1 MATAA
6 ACILWFAVIMYSVFG
21 GADYGAGF
29 WDLFAGGTRRGERPR
44 GLIDHAMAPVWE
56 ANNVWLIFAAI
67 VCWTAFSEAFG
78 SIMKTLFIPVILA
91 GVGIVIRGSGFAFRK
106 LAERAGRK
114 RALTAAFGISSVITP
129 FMLGAALGGIASGRV
144 PPGNT
149 QGSLWASWLNSTSIA
164 VGIFG
169 VLISAFIAATFLIAD
184 ADRYYDDVMAAYFRI
199 RAFLIGIL
207 AGLAALAGLFV
218 LRSDSPYIYRGL
230 LHEGLPFVIASGVFG
245 LLTLGA
251 LWRQLRGSRVRVLA
265 VATVVSV
272 LLGWGVAQYP
282 YILPTTLTIDQAA
295 ASGPVLTWLVV
306 VFIIGVVLVAPALL
320 LLWVLDQ
327 RSRLDEGAEAT
338 APARHRVVIVG
349 GGFGGLFA
357 SKSLAMAP
365 VDVTLVDR
373 HNYHLFQPLLYQVST
388 GILSEG
394 QIAPPLRDVA
404 KNARNCRVELAEVTG
419 FDLDQRLVFAI
430 DPVGKRMEIPYD
442 SLIVA
447 AGGRTSY
454 FGHDE
459 FEHFAPGMKT
469 IDDALELRRRI
480 FGAFEVAELEED
492 AEERRRWLTFVVV
505 GAGPTGCELAGQI
518 RELAE
523 RSLRHNFRSIDP
535 TTARVVLVDGGKEP
549 LASFGENLSGK
560 GRKELEHMGVE
571 LHMGCRATNVDF
583 EGIEVASET
592 GNERI
597 HAHTVI
603 WAAGVAASPLA
614 KQLADAS
621 GAEADRAGRVAVL
634 PDCTLPGHP
643 EVFAIGDLMSLN
655 HLPGVAEVAMQ
666 QGLFAG
672 RTIRRRL
679 QGNDRKVPFK
689 YVDLGSMATI
699 GRFRAVVEFKGIR
712 LSGFAGWLMWLG
724 VHLVFLTG
732 FRNRLGALFRWTGA
746 LLGRHRDERA
756 FTVRRATAGDDS
768 YASVLPTPTD
778 DDAALGRKP
787 RA

>member
-1 MATAA
+1 MAV
-6 ACILWFAVIMYSVFG
+6 ACAVILWFAVIMYSVLG

-29 WDLFAGGTRRGERPR
+29 WDLAAGGDRRGERPR

-67 VCWTAFSEAFG
+67 VCWTAFSQAFG
-78 SIMKTLFIPVILA
+78 SIMKTLFVPVILA

-106 LAERAGRK
+106 VAERAGRK
-114 RALTAAFGISSVITP
+114 RVLTSAFGISSVITP

-144 PPGNT
+144 PPGNQ
-149 QGSLWASWLNSTSIA
+149 QGELWSSWLNSTSIA

-184 ADRYYDDVMAAYFRI
+184 ADRFYDDVMAGYFRT
-199 RAFLIGIL
+199 RAFFIGIL

-218 LRSDSPYIYRGL
+218 LRSDSPYIYHGL
-230 LHEGLPFVIASGVFG
+230 LHEGLPFVIASAVFG
-245 LLTLGA
+245 LATLGA
-251 LWRQLRGSRVRVLA
+251 LWRQFGGPRVRALA

-282 YILPTTLTIDQAA
+282 YVLPTTLTIDQAA
-295 ASGPVLTWLVV
+295 APGSVLLWIVV
-306 VFIIGVVLVAPALL
+306 AFIVGMVLVLPALL
-320 LLWVLDQ
+320 MLWVLDQ
-327 RSRLDEGAEAT
+327 SNRLDEGAEGRG
-338 APARHRVVIVG
+338 PHRHRVVIVG

-357 SKSLAMAP
+357 TKALAMAP

-394 QIAPPLRDVA
+394 QIGPALRDVTR
-404 KNARNCRVELAEVTG
+404 NTRNCRVELAEVTG
-419 FDLDQRLVFAI
+419 FDLDKHTVAAR
-430 DPVGKRMEIPYD
+430 DPLGKTMEIPYD

-454 FGHDE
+454 FGNDQ
-459 FEHFAPGMKT
+459 FAPIAPGMKT

-480 FGAFEVAELEED
+480 FGAFELAELEDDPDEK
-492 AEERRRWLTFVVV
+492 RRWLTFVVV

-523 RSLRHNFRSIDP
+523 RSLRHNFRTIDP
-535 TTARVVLVDGGKEP
+535 STAKVLLIDGGKAP
-549 LASFGENLSGK
+549 LATFGRLSDK

-571 LHMGCRATNVDF
+571 LRMGLRATNIDLDGLDVKTQD
-583 EGIEVASET
+583 GT
-592 GNERI
+592 ERI

-614 KQLADAS
+614 KALADAS

-643 EVFAIGDLMSLN
+643 EVFAIGDMMSLD

-679 QGNDRKVPFK
+679 QGGGDKTVSFK

-699 GRFRAVVEFKGIR
+699 GRFRAVVEFKRIR

-746 LLGRHRDERA
+746 LLGRHREERA
-756 FTVRRATAGDDS
+756 FTVRRASGGDDS
-768 YASVLPTPTD
+768 YASVLPPNIDQQET
-778 DDAALGRKP
+778 
-787 RA
+787 

>member
-1 MATAA
+1 MAVAA
-6 ACILWFAVIMYSVFG
+6 ACILWLAVIMYAIFG

-29 WDLFAGGTRRGERPR
+29 WDLSAGGTRRGERPR

-67 VCWTAFSEAFG
+67 VCWTAFPSAWG
-78 SIMKTLFIPVILA
+78 SIMRTLFIPVIFA
-91 GVGIVIRGSGFAFRK
+91 GLGIVVRGAGFAFRK
-106 LAERAGRK
+106 VAERAGRK
-114 RALTAAFGISSVITP
+114 RVLSAAFGVSSVITP

-144 PPGNT
+144 PPGNRA
-149 QGSLWASWLNSTSIA
+149 GDLWSSWLNSTSIT

-169 VLISAFIAATFLIAD
+169 VLISAFIAATFLVAD
-184 ADRYYDDVMAAYFRI
+184 ANRYYDEVMASYFRI
-199 RAFLIGIL
+199 RAFVIGLL
-207 AGLAALAGLFV
+207 AGIAAFVGLFV
-218 LRSDSPYIYRGL
+218 LRDDSPYVYRGL
-230 LHEGLPFVIASGVFG
+230 THEGLPFVIASAVFG
-245 LLTLGA
+245 VATLGA
-251 LWRQLRGSRVRVLA
+251 LWRQYGGRRVRVLA
-265 VATVVSV
+265 GATVLSV
-272 LLGWGVAQYP
+272 LVGWGVAQYP
-282 YILPTTLTIDQAA
+282 YLFPTTLTIDQAA
-295 ASGPVLTWLVV
+295 APNSTLLWLLIT
-306 VFIIGVVLVAPALL
+306 FILFSVTVIPTLL
-320 LLWVLDQ
+320 LLWYLDQ
-327 RSRLDEGAEAT
+327 RSRLDEGTETGAAEQ
-338 APARHRVVIVG
+338 RHRVVIVG

-357 SKSLAMAP
+357 TKALAMGP
-365 VDVTLVDR
+365 VDVKLVDR

-394 QIAPPLRDVA
+394 QIGPALRDVTR
-404 KNARNCRVELAEVTG
+404 NTRNCEVELAEVTG
-419 FDLDQRLVFAI
+419 FDLDKRVVKALDPIGQR
-430 DPVGKRMEIPYD
+430 KEIPYD

-469 IDDALELRRRI
+469 IDDALEIRRRI
-480 FGAFEVAELEED
+480 FGAFELAELED
-492 AEERRRWLTFVVV
+492 DPEEKRRWLTFVVV

-518 RELAE
+518 RELAS
-523 RSLRHNFRSIDP
+523 RSFHHNFRTIDP
-535 TTARVVLVDGGKEP
+535 STATVLLIDGGKEP

-571 LHMGCRATNVDF
+571 LRMGLRATNVDF
-583 EGIEVASET
+583 EGLDVQSPDGT
-592 GNERI
+592 ERI

-614 KQLADAS
+614 KMLGDAS
-621 GAEADRAGRVAVL
+621 GAEVDRAGRVSVL
-634 PDCTLPGHP
+634 PDCTLPSHP
-643 EVFAIGDLMSLN
+643 EVFAIGDMMSLD

-679 QGNDRKVPFK
+679 RGDDRVVPFK

-699 GRFRAVVEFKGIR
+699 GRFRAVVQFRRIR

-732 FRNRLGALFRWTGA
+732 FRNRLGALIRWAGA
-746 LLGRHRDERA
+746 LLGRHREERA

-768 YASVLPTPTD
+768 YASVLPSQTD
-778 DDAALGRKP
+778 HQRN
-787 RA
+787 

>member
-1 MATAA
+1 MAIAV
-6 ACILWFAVIMYSVFG
+6 ACILWFAVIMYAIFG

-29 WDLFAGGTRRGERPR
+29 WDLSAGGSRRGDRPR

-78 SIMKTLFIPVILA
+78 SIMRTLFIPIILA
-91 GVGIVIRGSGFAFRK
+91 GLGIVVRGAGFAFRK
-106 LAERAGRK
+106 AAQRAGRK
-114 RALTAAFGISSVITP
+114 RVLTAAFGISSVITP
-129 FMLGAALGGIASGRV
+129 FMLGATLGGIASGRV

-149 QGSLWASWLNSTSIA
+149 QGSLWSSWLNSTSIT

-184 ADRYYDDVMAAYFRI
+184 ANRCYDDVMESYFRI
-199 RAFLIGIL
+199 RAFVIGFI
-207 AGLAALAGLFV
+207 AGIVALVGLFV
-218 LRSDSPYIYRGL
+218 LRSDSPYLYRGL
-230 LHEGLPFVIASGVFG
+230 THEGLPFVIASAVFG
-245 LLTLGA
+245 LAALGG
-251 LWRQLRGSRVRVLA
+251 LWRLSGGKRVRALA

-272 LLGWGVAQYP
+272 LVAWGVAQYP

-295 ASGPVLTWLVV
+295 APNSVLTWLLIT
-306 VFIIGVVLVAPALL
+306 FILFAATVIPTLL
-320 LLWVLDQ
+320 LLWRLDQ
-327 RSRLDEGAEAT
+327 SSRLDEGVEGGELG
-338 APARHRVVIVG
+338 ARHRVVIIG

-357 SKSLAMAP
+357 TKALAMAP
-365 VDVTLVDR
+365 VDVTLIDR

-394 QIAPPLRDVA
+394 QIGPALRDVMR
-404 KNARNCRVELAEVTG
+404 NTRNCRVELAEVTG
-419 FDLDQRLVFAI
+419 FDLDQRVVEAL
-430 DPVGKRMEIPYD
+430 DPMGKRMQIPYD

-454 FGHDE
+454 FGNDQ
-459 FEHFAPGMKT
+459 FAVFAPGMKT

-480 FGAFEVAELEED
+480 FGAFELAEIED
-492 AEERRRWLTFVVV
+492 DDEERRRWLTFVVV

-523 RSLRHNFRSIDP
+523 RALSRHNFRTIDP
-535 TTARVVLVDGGKEP
+535 ATTRVILVDGGKEP

-560 GRKELEHMGVE
+560 GRKELEQMGVE
-571 LHMGCRATNVDF
+571 LRMGLRATNVDLD
-583 EGIEVASET
+583 GIEVT
-592 GNERI
+592 TPDGTERI

-614 KQLADAS
+614 KQLADAT
-621 GAEADRAGRVAVL
+621 GADADRAGRVSVQ

-643 EVFAIGDLMSLN
+643 EVFAIGDMMSLD

-679 QGNDRKVPFK
+679 QGDDHVVPFK

-699 GRFRAVVEFKGIR
+699 GRFRAVVEFKRIR
-712 LSGFAGWLMWLG
+712 LSGFLGWLMWLG

-732 FRNRLGALFRWTGA
+732 FRNRLSALLRWSGA
-746 LLGRHRDERA
+746 LLGRHREERA
-756 FTVRRATAGDDS
+756 FTVRRASVGDDS
-768 YASVLPTPTD
+768 YASVMPSPPKAAGPG
-778 DDAALGRKP
+778 DDA
-787 RA
+787 

>member
-1 MATAA
+1 MAVAV
-6 ACILWFAVIMYSVFG
+6 ACILWFSIIMYSVLG

-29 WDLFAGGTRRGERPR
+29 WDLLAGGSKRGERPR

-67 VCWTAFSEAFG
+67 VCWTAFSQAFG
-78 SIMKTLFIPVILA
+78 SIMKTLFIPIILA
-91 GVGIVIRGSGFAFRK
+91 GVGIVVRGSGFAFRK
-106 LAERAGRK
+106 IAQKAGRK
-114 RALTAAFGISSVITP
+114 RVLTAAFGISSLVTP

-144 PPGNT
+144 PPGNE
-149 QGSLWASWLNSTSIA
+149 QGELWSSWLNSTSLV

-169 VLISAFIAATFLIAD
+169 VLISAFIAATFLVAD
-184 ADRYYDDVMAAYFRI
+184 ANRYYDDVMASYFRI
-199 RAFLIGIL
+199 RAFLIG
-207 AGLAALAGLFV
+207 LAAGVASFVGLFV
-218 LRSDSPYIYRGL
+218 LRDDAPYIHHGL
-230 LHEGLPFVIASGVFG
+230 LHEGLPFVIASAVFG
-245 LLTLGA
+245 LATLGA
-251 LWRQLRGSRVRVLA
+251 LWRQFGGTRVRLLA
-265 VATVVSV
+265 AATVVSV

-295 ASGPVLTWLVV
+295 APSSVLLWLIIA
-306 VFIIGVVLVAPALL
+306 FIIGAALVAPALAM
-320 LLWVLDQ
+320 LWVLDQ
-327 RSRLDEGAEAT
+327 RSRLDEGAEAGT
-338 APARHRVVIVG
+338 QARHRVVIVG

-394 QIAPPLRDVA
+394 QIGPPLRDVTR
-404 KNARNCRVELAEVTG
+404 NARNCRVELAEVTG
-419 FDLDQRLVFAI
+419 FDLDKRVVSAL
-430 DPVGKRMEIPYD
+430 DPIGRPMEIPYD

-454 FGHDE
+454 FGNDQ
-459 FEHFAPGMKT
+459 FERFAPGMKT

-480 FGAFEVAELEED
+480 FGAFELAEMEADPEEK
-492 AEERRRWLTFVVV
+492 RRWLTFVVV

-523 RSLRHNFRSIDP
+523 RSLRHNFRTIEPS
-535 TTARVVLVDGGKEP
+535 TAKVILIDGGDKP

-560 GRKELEHMGVE
+560 GRKELEQMGVE
-571 LHMGCRATNVDF
+571 LRMGLLATDVDF
-583 EGIEVASET
+583 DGIDVKT
-592 GNERI
+592 PDGNDRI

-614 KQLADAS
+614 KMLGDAS
-621 GAEADRAGRVAVL
+621 GAEVDRAGRVAVR

-643 EVFAIGDLMSLN
+643 EVFAIGDMMSLD

-679 QGNDRKVPFK
+679 QGDGDKTVTFK

-712 LSGFAGWLMWLG
+712 LSGFAGWVMWLA

-732 FRNRLGALFRWTGA
+732 FRNRLGALVRWSGA
-746 LLGRHRDERA
+746 LLGRHREERA
-756 FTVRRATAGDDS
+756 FTVRRASTGDDS
-768 YASVLPTPTD
+768 YASVLPTDID
-778 DDAALGRKP
+778 DLRT
-787 RA
+787 

>member
-1 MATAA
+1 MAVVAA
-6 ACILWFAVIMYSVFG
+6 GILWFCVIMYAIFG

-29 WDLFAGGTRRGERPR
+29 WDLSAGGTRRGERPR

-67 VCWTAFSEAFG
+67 VCWTAFPSAWG
-78 SIMKTLFIPVILA
+78 SIMRTLYVPIIFA
-91 GVGIVIRGSGFAFRK
+91 GVGIVVRGAGFAFRK
-106 LAERAGRK
+106 VAERAGRK
-114 RALTAAFGISSVITP
+114 RVLTAAFGISSVITP

-144 PPGNT
+144 PPGNSE
-149 QGSLWASWLNSTSIA
+149 GSLWASWLNSTSIA
-164 VGIFG
+164 VGVFG
-169 VLISAFIAATFLIAD
+169 VLISAFIAATFLVAD
-184 ADRYYDDVMAAYFRI
+184 ANRYYDEVMASYFRI
-199 RAFLIGIL
+199 RAFVIGLL
-207 AGLAALAGLFV
+207 AGIAAFVGLFV
-218 LRSDSPYIYRGL
+218 LRSDSPYVYRGL
-230 LHEGLPFVIASGVFG
+230 THEGLPFVIASAVFG
-245 LLTLGA
+245 LAAVGA
-251 LWRQLRGSRVRVLA
+251 LWRQYGGQRVRVLA
-265 VATVVSV
+265 GATVLSV

-282 YILPTTLTIDQAA
+282 YVFPTTLTIDQAA
-295 ASGPVLTWLVV
+295 APNSTLLWLLIA
-306 VFIIGVVLVAPALL
+306 FILFAVTVIPTLL
-320 LLWVLDQ
+320 LLWYLDQ
-327 RSRLDEGAEAT
+327 GNRLDEVAEGGV
-338 APARHRVVIVG
+338 PQRHRVVIVG
-349 GGFGGLFA
+349 GGFGGFFA
-357 SKSLAMAP
+357 TKALAMGP

-394 QIAPPLRDVA
+394 EIGPALREVTR
-404 KNARNCRVELAEVTG
+404 NTRNCKVELAEVTG
-419 FDLDQRLVFAI
+419 FDLDKRTVSAL
-430 DPVGKRMEIPYD
+430 DPIGERKEIPYD

-454 FGHDE
+454 FGNDQ

-480 FGAFEVAELEED
+480 FGAFELAELEDDPQEK
-492 AEERRRWLTFVVV
+492 RRWLTFVVV

-523 RSLRHNFRSIDP
+523 RSLRHNFRTIDP
-535 TTARVVLVDGGKEP
+535 TTAEVLLIDGGKEP

-571 LHMGCRATNVDF
+571 LRMGLRATNVDF
-583 EGIEVASET
+583 DGIDVKT
-592 GNERI
+592 PDGTERI

-614 KQLADAS
+614 KMLGDAS
-621 GAEADRAGRVAVL
+621 GADVDRAGRVSVL

-643 EVFAIGDLMSLN
+643 EVFAIGDMMSLD

-679 QGNDRKVPFK
+679 QGGGDKTVTFK

-699 GRFRAVVEFKGIR
+699 GRFRAVVEFKRIR

-732 FRNRLGALFRWTGA
+732 FRNRFGALLRWSGA
-746 LLGRHRDERA
+746 LLGRRREERA
-756 FTVRRATAGDDS
+756 FLVRRVSAGDDS
-768 YASVLPTPTD
+768 YASVLPTRTD
-778 DDAALGRKP
+778 QQRT
-787 RA
+787 

>member
-1 MATAA
+1 MAVAV
-6 ACILWFAVIMYSVFG
+6 ACILWFAVIMYSVLG

-29 WDLFAGGTRRGERPR
+29 WDLLAGGSKQGERPR

-56 ANNVWLIFAAI
+56 ANNVWLIFVAI

-78 SIMKTLFIPVILA
+78 SIMKTLFIPIILA
-91 GVGIVIRGSGFAFRK
+91 GVGIVVRGSGFAFRK
-106 LAERAGRK
+106 IAQKAGRK
-114 RALTAAFGISSVITP
+114 RVLSAAFGISSLVTP

-144 PPGNT
+144 PPGNE
-149 QGSLWASWLNSTSIA
+149 QGSLWASWLNSTSIV

-169 VLISAFIAATFLIAD
+169 VLISAFIAATFLLAD
-184 ADRYYDDVMAAYFRI
+184 ASRTYDDVMASYFRI
-199 RAFLIGIL
+199 RAFLIG
-207 AGLAALAGLFV
+207 LAAGVASFVGLFV
-218 LRSDSPYIYRGL
+218 LHDDAPYIHHGL
-230 LHEGLPFVIASGVFG
+230 LHEGLPFVIASAVFG
-245 LLTLGA
+245 LATLGA
-251 LWRQLRGSRVRVLA
+251 LWRQFGATRVRLLA

-295 ASGPVLTWLVV
+295 APSSVLLWLIIA
-306 VFIIGVVLVAPALL
+306 FIIGAVVVAPALAM
-320 LLWVLDQ
+320 LWVLDQ
-327 RSRLDEGAEAT
+327 RSRLDEGAEGASLDG
-338 APARHRVVIVG
+338 RHRVVIIG

-357 SKSLAMAP
+357 TKSLAMAP

-394 QIAPPLRDVA
+394 QIGPALRDVTR
-404 KNARNCRVELAEVTG
+404 NTRNCRVELAEVTG
-419 FDLDQRLVFAI
+419 FDLERRTVAAL
-430 DPVGKRMEIPYD
+430 DPVGQHMEIPYD

-454 FGHDE
+454 FGNDQ
-459 FEHFAPGMKT
+459 FESFAPGMKT

-480 FGAFEVAELEED
+480 FGAFELAEMEADNEEK
-492 AEERRRWLTFVVV
+492 RRWLTFVVV

-523 RSLRHNFRSIDP
+523 RSLRHNFRTIDP
-535 TTARVVLVDGGKEP
+535 STAKVILIDGGDKP

-571 LHMGCRATNVDF
+571 LRMGLRATDVDF
-583 EGIEVASET
+583 DGIDVKT
-592 GNERI
+592 TDGTERI
-597 HAHTVI
+597 NAHTVI

-614 KQLADAS
+614 KMLGDAA
-621 GAEADRAGRVAVL
+621 GAEVDRAGRVAVL

-643 EVFAIGDLMSLN
+643 EVFAIGDMMSLD

-679 QGNDRKVPFK
+679 QGGGAKTVTFK

-699 GRFRAVVEFKGIR
+699 GRFRAVVAFKGLR
-712 LSGFAGWLMWLG
+712 LSGFAGWLMWLC

-732 FRNRLGALFRWTGA
+732 FRNRLGALLRWSGA
-746 LLGRHRDERA
+746 LLGRHREERA
-756 FTVRRATAGDDS
+756 FTVRRASAGDDS
-768 YASVLPTPTD
+768 YGSVLPARTD
-778 DDAALGRKP
+778 QQRT
-787 RA
+787 